1 MADRIGSGEFTYE
14 VEPAWAQVPDGWIIK
29 DTPDVLVDD
38 AQDRFNLVYVFT
50 RWKHPVMVFDRA
62 GTYRSE
68 WTGGVHRPNRFRV

>member
-38 AQDRFNLVYVFT
+38 AHDRVYVFT

-68 WTGGVHRPNRFRV
+68 WTGGVHRPNGFRV